1 MPTAQSPLASTL
13 RITLFVVTVGSIG
26 PLIHSTT
33 KLMRQIFRII
43 NRKTTSDTFKAK
55 SYVEMQAKTRIIR
68 DVHFDSI
75 GVKNSKKVLS
85 TVINGDY
92 WESYDL
98 RESCDLPGVP
108 RFVNGIKL
116 TKKNKCQQKPD
127 NKNYDCRGCKTR
139 HVRITK
145 ETCVGSTKK
154 LSAVERSLFSGQ
166 SSFSEEKQPTKFLNI
181 AICDVRRDLSDMKSS
196 LFRGL
201 KFGERIQ
208 HQQNFGKK
216 DSACSQGSGI
226 NSSRS
231 VVHKPSKSPMLDV
244 RTLLICSLSL
254 ILNKVFTVALFS
266 LVTFTY
272 TKGHPS
278 GDETARH

>member
-1 MPTAQSPLASTL
+1 MPTAQSLLASTL
-13 RITLFVVTVGSIG
+13 TLFVVTVGSIG
-26 PLIHSTT
+26 PLIYSTT

-43 NRKTTSDTFKAK
+43 NRKPTSDTLKAK

-75 GVKNSKKVLS
+75 GVRNSKKVLS
-85 TVINGDY
+85 TVINGDS

-98 RESCDLPGVP
+98 RESCDLLGVR
-108 RFVNGIKL
+108 RFANRIKL

-127 NKNYDCRGCKTR
+127 NKNYDCRGCKSRR

-145 ETCVGSTKK
+145 ETSVGSTKK
-154 LSAVERSLFSGQ
+154 LSALERSLFGNQ
-166 SSFSEEKQPTKFLNI
+166 STFPEEKQPTKFLNV
-181 AICDVRRDLSDMKSS
+181 AICDVRRDLSDLKSS

-208 HQQNFGKK
+208 HQQKFGKK
-216 DSACSQGSGI
+216 DSACSQGRGI

-244 RTLLICSLSL
+244 RTLLICRLFL
-254 ILNKVFTVALFS
+254 ILNKVFTVALFT

-278 GDETARH
+278 GDETSRH

>member
-1 MPTAQSPLASTL
+1 
-13 RITLFVVTVGSIG
+13 
-26 PLIHSTT
+26 
-33 KLMRQIFRII
+33 MRQIFRII
-43 NRKTTSDTFKAK
+43 NRKTTSDTSKAK
-55 SYVEMQAKTRIIR
+55 SYVEMQAKTRITP

-75 GVKNSKKVLS
+75 GGKNSKRVLS
-85 TVINGDY
+85 TVTNGDS

-98 RESCDLPGVP
+98 RESCDLPGVR
-108 RFVNGIKL
+108 RFVNRIKL

-127 NKNYDCRGCKTR
+127 NKNYDCRGCKRRR

-145 ETCVGSTKK
+145 ETSVGSIKK
-154 LSAVERSLFSGQ
+154 LSTVERSLFGGQ
-166 SSFSEEKQPTKFLNI
+166 SSFSEEKQPTKFLNV

-201 KFGERIQ
+201 KFGKRIQ
-208 HQQNFGKK
+208 HQQKFGKK
-216 DSACSQGSGI
+216 GPACSQGRGV

-231 VVHKPSKSPMLDV
+231 VVNKPSKSPMLDV

-254 ILNKVFTVALFS
+254 ILNKVFRVALFT

-272 TKGHPS
+272 TKGHQS
-278 GDETARH
+278 GDETSRH

>member
-1 MPTAQSPLASTL
+1 
-13 RITLFVVTVGSIG
+13 
-26 PLIHSTT
+26 
-33 KLMRQIFRII
+33 MRHIFRII
-43 NRKTTSDTFKAK
+43 NRKTTSDTSKAK

-75 GVKNSKKVLS
+75 GVRNSKKVLS
-85 TVINGDY
+85 TVINGDS
-92 WESYDL
+92 WESNDL
-98 RESCDLPGVP
+98 RESCDLPGVR
-108 RFVNGIKL
+108 RFVNRIKL

-127 NKNYDCRGCKTR
+127 NKNYDCRGCKRKR

-145 ETCVGSTKK
+145 ETSVGSTKK
-154 LSAVERSLFSGQ
+154 LSTVERSLFGGQ
-166 SSFSEEKQPTKFLNI
+166 SGFSEEKQPTKFLNV
-181 AICDVRRDLSDMKSS
+181 AICVVRRDLSDMKSS

-201 KFGERIQ
+201 KFGEKIQ
-208 HQQNFGKK
+208 HQQKFGKK
-216 DSACSQGSGI
+216 GPACNQGRGI

-231 VVHKPSKSPMLDV
+231 VVHKPSKSPTLDV

-254 ILNKVFTVALFS
+254 ILNKVFRVALFT

-278 GDETARH
+278 GDETSRH

>member
-1 MPTAQSPLASTL
+1 
-13 RITLFVVTVGSIG
+13 
-26 PLIHSTT
+26 
-33 KLMRQIFRII
+33 MRQIFRII

-85 TVINGDY
+85 TVINGNY

-127 NKNYDCRGCKTR
+127 NKNCDCRGCKTR

-145 ETCVGSTKK
+145 ETSVGSTKK

-166 SSFSEEKQPTKFLNI
+166 SSFSEEKQPTKFLNV

-208 HQQNFGKK
+208 HQQKFGKK
-216 DSACSQGSGI
+216 DSACSQGRGI

-278 GDETARH
+278 GDETARHWLVPPLVPEAVVPIRQVYHSPK

>member
-1 MPTAQSPLASTL
+1 
-13 RITLFVVTVGSIG
+13 
-26 PLIHSTT
+26 
-33 KLMRQIFRII
+33 MRHIFRII
-43 NRKTTSDTFKAK
+43 NRKTTSDTSKAK

-75 GVKNSKKVLS
+75 GVRNSKKVLS
-85 TVINGDY
+85 TVINGDS
-92 WESYDL
+92 WESNDL
-98 RESCDLPGVP
+98 RESCDLPGVR
-108 RFVNGIKL
+108 RFVNRIKL

-127 NKNYDCRGCKTR
+127 NKNYDCRGCKRKR

-145 ETCVGSTKK
+145 ETRVGSTKK
-154 LSAVERSLFSGQ
+154 LSTVERSLFGGQ
-166 SSFSEEKQPTKFLNI
+166 SSFSEEKQPTKFLNV
-181 AICDVRRDLSDMKSS
+181 AICSDMKSS

-201 KFGERIQ
+201 KFGEKIQ
-208 HQQNFGKK
+208 HQQKFGKK
-216 DSACSQGSGI
+216 GPACNQGRGI

-254 ILNKVFTVALFS
+254 ILNKVFRGALFT

-272 TKGHPS
+272 KKGHPS
-278 GDETARH
+278 GDETSCH

>member
-1 MPTAQSPLASTL
+1 
-13 RITLFVVTVGSIG
+13 
-26 PLIHSTT
+26 
-33 KLMRQIFRII
+33 MRHIFRII
-43 NRKTTSDTFKAK
+43 NRKTTSDTSKAK

-68 DVHFDSI
+68 NVHFDSI
-75 GVKNSKKVLS
+75 GVKNAKKVLS
-85 TVINGDY
+85 TVINEDS

-98 RESCDLPGVP
+98 RESCDLPGVR
-108 RFVNGIKL
+108 RFVNRIKL

-127 NKNYDCRGCKTR
+127 NKNYDCRGCKRR

-145 ETCVGSTKK
+145 ETSVGSTKK
-154 LSAVERSLFSGQ
+154 LSAVERSLCGGQ
-166 SSFSEEKQPTKFLNI
+166 SSFSEEKQPTKFLNV
-181 AICDVRRDLSDMKSS
+181 AICVVRRDLSDMKSS

-208 HQQNFGKK
+208 HQQMFAKK
-216 DSACSQGSGI
+216 DSACGQGRGI

-254 ILNKVFTVALFS
+254 ILNKVFTVALFT
-266 LVTFTY
+266 LLTFTY
-272 TKGHPS
+272 TKRHPS
-278 GDETARH
+278 GDKTARH